1 MTEWIITSSALI
13 LIIAAF
19 RYLLRGKISLR
30 LQYALWAIVLIRLL
44 VPFSPFV
51 SPLSVMN
58 LKDTLP
64 DKITSGVAGFI
75 FSPAVPYTEIAEFGD
90 ADEYKAAYAEDS
102 GIPASTERIPDA
114 ARTERYARERI
125 LMSVKAVLIWIWLG
139 GASLTAACFITSNAV
154 FYARLRRTHRKYDTA
169 GTKLPVYTAE
179 GLPSPCLFGI
189 FRPAIYLTEK
199 AASDD
204 IKRTH
209 VLAHELTHY
218 AHRDNLWSLLRGVC
232 AVLHWYNPLVWW
244 AAALSRRDA
253 ELACDEAAIKRL
265 GEESRVPYG
274 RTLIE
279 LVSVKSPA
287 ELLRCATTMTSGKR
301 GIKERII
308 LLAKKPKM
316 LSVTL
321 IAVLLLAAAAT
332 ICTFSGRSARIA
344 DASPSEAVYYSE
356 ETGAVELPEE
366 LYLELSEII
375 DGSRRSSMKKDAS
388 GELLWSVAIK
398 ISETGDGDGSSYILE
413 CYRTAEY
420 ESGINKDNEEEL
432 YHNYEQYYTLVYE
445 SGSDGERLRTW
456 KLPDDF
462 GTSDEMTAWFGKLAA
477 YLDTLN
483 DAQAQPSTTGEPIE
497 TSPTQ
502 IERLPVD
509 ITQEI
514 IDSFIP
520 FRGIRIIPDETEP
533 AEVTED
539 FAEVI
544 SASSGWYSVEK
555 EEYRNRISLGFESG
569 AGPGE
574 IRLNSSDGDNITFT
588 EGSNYVI
595 WGHSDREADY
605 YWCDEKLFARL
616 LPWALDQLSFPAQ
629 PPELGEK
636 IAAGMS
642 DPDPVAAY
650 AWSLISA
657 DAAGNTQA
665 SREIFGSESTV
676 FIDAEITK
684 LEICESFDGMIDE
697 AAVELWELHY
707 RTLPEDINKIMFAG
721 GMSADEEGWLL
732 NTGSMGRQYPVV
744 INRDGKREVVGH
756 VWGGEGFDF
765 EYLVCELFDRLG
777 IYYNCMVDPGEFI
790 GWEKIYYDFY
800 KSDLEG
806 LGDYITGCALLNLKH
821 DRVPELLVY
830 TAGDGKDGE
839 CAVFTIEDGE
849 LRLFNTEFTVPAA
862 GYECE
867 IIRAKNAR
875 DPVYRCNP
883 MDTALPEDTFEDA
896 YFRYFIDDTNPRNPY
911 GFYMANSVWSPWP
924 EANECDWFSF
934 GADEE
939 GCLSSEP
946 AFTHRTE
953 AHYDEDTDEWITVW
967 YIDGAK
973 TDAYEYA
980 NALEEFGVWL
990 ESLRFVNFSYDIYFV
1005 CGEDYGERGLLEL
1018 IDRNGMIY
1026 GMD

>member
-114 ARTERYARERI
+114 ARPERYARERI

-154 FYARLRRTHRKYDTA
+154 FYARLRRTRRKYDTA

-301 GIKERII
+301 GIKERVR
-308 LLAKKPKM
+308 LLAKKPKT
-316 LSVTL
+316 LSVTF
-321 IAVLLLAAAAT
+321 IAVVLTAAAAVG
-332 ICTFSGRSARIA
+332 CTF
-344 DASPSEAVYYSE
+344 
-356 ETGAVELPEE
+356 TGAKGSAAASEPPPSPKPEQT
-366 LYLELSEII
+366 
-375 DGSRRSSMKKDAS
+375 AS
-388 GELLWSVAIK
+388 A
-398 ISETGDGDGSSYILE
+398 
-413 CYRTAEY
+413 
-420 ESGINKDNEEEL
+420 
-432 YHNYEQYYTLVYE
+432 
-445 SGSDGERLRTW
+445 
-456 KLPDDF
+456 
-462 GTSDEMTAWFGKLAA
+462 
-477 YLDTLN
+477 
-483 DAQAQPSTTGEPIE
+483 TGEPGE
-497 TSPTQ
+497 TAAANFDRIPA
-502 IERLPVD
+502 D
-509 ITQEI
+509 ITQDI

-555 EEYRNRISLGFESG
+555 EEYRNRILLGFESG

-657 DAAGNTQA
+657 DAAGNMQA

-732 NTGSMGRQYPVV
+732 NTGSLQYPVV